1 MSIDPRSTRLFIGLG
16 VVAAILLAK
25 IFSIQVLDDHYKIDA
40 DNNTTVREIIYP
52 TRGVIYDRNGNI
64 LVGNK
69 VAYDILVNPR
79 DLEKVE
85 FDTVGL
91 AAALDTTVEFIRGK
105 MQEYRK
111 NRRKIG
117 FQSVTMIKQI
127 PAETYNKFAEVQYRF
142 PGFKGQVRGIRDY
155 PINAGGNLLG
165 YVSEVDQN
173 YMDSHPGEY
182 RSGDYAG
189 KTGIEA
195 AREKDLRG
203 EKGYHIFLR
212 NSKNQIEQPYKD
224 GEFDKEAV
232 PGHDIVTT
240 IDAQLQQYGQEL
252 MRNKVGAIVA
262 IEPGTGEILSL
273 VSSPGI
279 DVSQLADIG
288 KYYQEILADPYRPMY
303 NRAVQ
308 ASYPPGSVFKLVN
321 GLVGLEEGVLR
332 PEMTYPCSHGYHF
345 GAGHKLGCH
354 GHKSPLNMEES
365 IMMSCN
371 AYYCYV
377 LKNILDNRKF
387 EGDYGEALDHW
398 HDMVT
403 SFGFGTKLGS
413 DFPNELSGSIP
424 TSKPYNRAYG
434 KGRWNSTTV
443 ISLSIGQG
451 EILATPM
458 HLANLCA
465 TVANRGYYYIPHIIK
480 ASEGVEIDPK
490 YYEKQYTK
498 VSLEHFP
505 KVIKGMW
512 RAVNSGAGMG
522 GTAWVAHIDGL
533 DVCGKTGTAQN
544 PRGADNSVFICFA
557 PMDNP
562 KIAIAAYVE
571 NGGFGATYAAPMAS
585 LMVEM
590 YLNGEVKRTE
600 WTSPSLVNHSRLRST
615 PLPIS
620 LSRVQ
625 RSWLATT
632 KRP

>member
-1 MSIDPRSTRLFIGLG
+1 MTTDTRHTRLLIGLG
-16 VVAAILLAK
+16 VVAVILLAK

-52 TRGVIYDRNGNI
+52 TRGVIYDRNGDI

-79 DLEKVE
+79 DVGE
-85 FDTVGL
+85 FDTL
-91 AAALDTTVEFIRGK
+91 ALATALDVTPEFIRGK
-105 MQEYRK
+105 MEEYHR

-165 YVSEVDQN
+165 YVSEVNQAYIDN
-173 YMDSHPGEY
+173 HPGEY

-189 KTGIEA
+189 MTGIEA
-195 AREKDLRG
+195 AREQDLRG

-252 MRNKVGAIVA
+252 MQNKVGAIVA

-279 DVSQLADIG
+279 DVNQLADIG
-288 KYYQEILADPYRPMY
+288 KYYQEIAKDPYRPMY
-303 NRAVQ
+303 NRAVM

-332 PEMTYPCSHGYHF
+332 PEMMYPCSHGYHF

-377 LKNILDNRKF
+377 LKSILDNRKF

-413 DFPNELSGSIP
+413 DFPAELSGSIP
-424 TSKPYNRAYG
+424 TSKTYNRAYG

-465 TVANRGYYYIPHIIK
+465 IVANRGFYYIPHIIK

-522 GTAWVAHIDGL
+522 GTAWIAHIDGI

-585 LMVEM
+585 LMVEK
-590 YLNGEVKRTE
+590 YLNGEVKRTDLE
-600 WTSPSLVNHSRLRST
+600 KRMKEANLM
-615 PLPIS
+615 
-620 LSRVQ
+620 SRV
-625 RSWLATT
+625 
-632 KRP
+632 KKD